1 MCLIRM
7 HTNNRISVMI
17 CTGICTSKLY
27 CAGIWV
33 DCWVAHASME
43 TATVPFFRYVCD
55 QNQGKFSSI
64 LAAVPDTHMQLNFLW
79 FVQDLLGIGLPHAG
93 LKCRSSLKFK
103 CKACAAVR
111 YVCDIRESC
120 VLPPHLHIFKILWSV
135 TVSRL
140 LLYTEGRKHIFTY
153 PLSFNSHYLLGVSSG
168 ALFCC
173 AAFRY
178 VCDIL

>member
-1 MCLIRM
+1 MKDDRFGQ
-7 HTNNRISVMI
+7 ISNGFNPGKMQGYFPI
-17 CTGICTSKLY
+17 G
-27 CAGIWV
+27 
-33 DCWVAHASME
+33 
-43 TATVPFFRYVCD
+43 PFFRYVCD

>member
-1 MCLIRM
+1 MSVWSISCATLGKELLWWAILSLRLWPKSRKILIY
-7 HTNNRISVMI
+7 IGCCSWYPYAI
-17 CTGICTSKLY
+17 
-27 CAGIWV
+27 
-33 DCWVAHASME
+33 E
-43 TATVPFFRYVCD
+43 
-55 QNQGKFSSI
+55 
-64 LAAVPDTHMQLNFLW
+64 FLW

-103 CKACAAVR
+103 CKACAEVR